1 MALCTPPFRAL
12 SFRRRESLDM
22 PGLAVLFLPH
32 PMMTRTPAEIETIAD
47 EMIDEVVRALVA
59 GAPSTVVAGPAQS

>member
-1 MALCTPPFRAL
+1 
-12 SFRRRESLDM
+12 M

-59 GAPSTVVAGPAQS
+59 GAPSTVVAGPPQS